1 MRLVRTYKKTLSFF
15 DFFFLSTNS
24 LLLPISATQTTI
36 PTNRQVSAMIL
47 ILKKKKKTQHFNQMP
62 GAVSQPEMVGRTQE
76 QGSEALGSK
85 PIYPQFNCVN
95 LSKSTFS
102 FLIYKMENITASSP
116 PGIDIRPKCHST
128 YNSIIIISTFVLN
141 RVLSMQL

>member
-47 ILKKKKKTQHFNQMP
+47 ILKKKKTQHFNQMP

-76 QGSEALGSK
+76 
-85 PIYPQFNCVN
+85 
-95 LSKSTFS
+95 
-102 FLIYKMENITASSP
+102 
-116 PGIDIRPKCHST
+116 
-128 YNSIIIISTFVLN
+128 
-141 RVLSMQL
+141 

>member
-47 ILKKKKKTQHFNQMP
+47 ILKKKN
-62 GAVSQPEMVGRTQE
+62 
-76 QGSEALGSK
+76 
-85 PIYPQFNCVN
+85 
-95 LSKSTFS
+95 
-102 FLIYKMENITASSP
+102 TA
-116 PGIDIRPKCHST
+116 
-128 YNSIIIISTFVLN
+128 F
-141 RVLSMQL
+141 

>member
-47 ILKKKKKTQHFNQMP
+47 ILKKKKKN
-62 GAVSQPEMVGRTQE
+62 
-76 QGSEALGSK
+76 
-85 PIYPQFNCVN
+85 
-95 LSKSTFS
+95 
-102 FLIYKMENITASSP
+102 TA
-116 PGIDIRPKCHST
+116 
-128 YNSIIIISTFVLN
+128 F
-141 RVLSMQL
+141 

>member
-47 ILKKKKKTQHFNQMP
+47 ILKKKKH
-62 GAVSQPEMVGRTQE
+62 SILIRC
-76 QGSEALGSK
+76 QGQSHSPKWWVEHRNRGQK
-85 PIYPQFNCVN
+85 PWGPNPFIPN
-95 LSKSTFS
+95 LT
-102 FLIYKMENITASSP
+102 
-116 PGIDIRPKCHST
+116 
-128 YNSIIIISTFVLN
+128 V
-141 RVLSMQL
+141 

>member
-47 ILKKKKKTQHFNQMP
+47 ILKKKKN
-62 GAVSQPEMVGRTQE
+62 
-76 QGSEALGSK
+76 
-85 PIYPQFNCVN
+85 
-95 LSKSTFS
+95 
-102 FLIYKMENITASSP
+102 TA
-116 PGIDIRPKCHST
+116 
-128 YNSIIIISTFVLN
+128 F
-141 RVLSMQL
+141 

>member
-47 ILKKKKKTQHFNQMP
+47 ILKKKKKTQHFNQIP
-62 GAVSQPEMVGRTQE
+62 GTVSQPEMVGRTQE
-76 QGSEALGSK
+76 
-85 PIYPQFNCVN
+85 
-95 LSKSTFS
+95 
-102 FLIYKMENITASSP
+102 
-116 PGIDIRPKCHST
+116 
-128 YNSIIIISTFVLN
+128 
-141 RVLSMQL
+141 